1 MVYTSLIISI
11 VVAVLAVAVGGAYAS
26 GALDPLIQQLGVLFF
41 KAKAEAEVK
50 KLQAQGLQEGQDFVK
65 GMFALI
71 LHMHVR
77 CIPNTPQS
85 IFLDIQDLNAN
96 LIFLS

>member
-11 VVAVLAVAVGGAYAS
+11 VVAVLAIALGGAYVS

-50 KLQAQGLQEGQDFVK
+50 KLQAQGLKEGEDFVK
-65 GMFALI
+65 GMFQFRSCAI
-71 LHMHVR
+71 G
-77 CIPNTPQS
+77 
-85 IFLDIQDLNAN
+85 
-96 LIFLS
+96 LSMKRSVTGE